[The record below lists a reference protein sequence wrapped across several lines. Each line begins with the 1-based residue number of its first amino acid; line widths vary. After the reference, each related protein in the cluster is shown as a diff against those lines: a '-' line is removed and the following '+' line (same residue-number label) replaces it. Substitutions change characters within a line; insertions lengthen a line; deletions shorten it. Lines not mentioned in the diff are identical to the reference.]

1 MLCTN
6 LFWRWWCI
14 KLNARDKKFADE
26 YIRTGKIIESA
37 IKAGFAE
44 STARDRAAERL
55 NPNSKSAKTSVLKY
69 INEINKKIEKE
80 KIADTKEIQEFW
92 TKTFRD
98 EEVEMKDRIKTSE
111 LLAKV
116 QGAFIENINLTGNIK
131 TNNPFDGLSVEELR
145 KLIKSD

>member
-1 MLCTN
+1 M
-6 LFWRWWCI
+6 

-44 STARDRAAERL
+44 STARDRAAEWL
-55 NPNSKSAKTSVLKY
+55 NPNSKSAKLSVLEY

-80 KIADTKEIQEFW
+80 KIADAKEIQEFW
-92 TKTFRD
+92 TKIFRD
-98 EEVEMKDRIKTSE
+98 EEVEIKDRIKTSE
-111 LLAKV
+111 LLARV
-116 QGAFIENINLTGNIK
+116 QGMFIENINLTGNIK

>member
-1 MLCTN
+1 M
-6 LFWRWWCI
+6 
-14 KLNARDKKFADE
+14 KLNARDKRFADE

-44 STARDRAAERL
+44 STARDRAAEWL
-55 NPNSKSAKTSVLKY
+55 NPNSKSAKTSVLEY
-69 INEINKKIEKE
+69 INVINKKIEKE
-80 KIADTKEIQEFW
+80 KIADAREIQEFW

-131 TNNPFDGLSVEELR
+131 TNNPFDDLSVEELR

>member
-1 MLCTN
+1 M
-6 LFWRWWCI
+6 

-44 STARDRAAERL
+44 STARDRAAEWL
-55 NPNSKSAKTSVLKY
+55 NPNSKSAKTSVLEY

-80 KIADTKEIQEFW
+80 KIADAKEIQEFW

-131 TNNPFDGLSVEELR
+131 TNNPFDDLSVEELR
-145 KLIKSD
+145 KLIKID

>member
-1 MLCTN
+1 M
-6 LFWRWWCI
+6 
-14 KLNARDKKFADE
+14 KLNVRDKRFADE

-44 STARDRAAERL
+44 STARDRAAEWL
-55 NPNSKSAKTSVLKY
+55 NPNSKSAKISVLEY

-80 KIADTKEIQEFW
+80 KIADVKEIQEFW

-98 EEVEMKDRIKTSE
+98 EDVEMKDRIKTSE

-116 QGAFIENINLTGNIK
+116 QGAFIENINLTGNIQ
-131 TNNPFDGLSVEELR
+131 TNNPFDDLSVEELR

>member
-1 MLCTN
+1 M
-6 LFWRWWCI
+6 

-44 STARDRAAERL
+44 STSRDRAAEWL
-55 NPNSKSAKTSVLKY
+55 NPNSKSAKISVLEY
-69 INEINKKIEKE
+69 ISEINKKIEKE
-80 KIADTKEIQEFW
+80 KIADAKEIQEFW

-116 QGAFIENINLTGNIK
+116 QGAFVENINLTGNIK
-131 TNNPFDGLSVEELR
+131 TNNPFDDLSVEELR

>member
-1 MLCTN
+1 M
-6 LFWRWWCI
+6 

-44 STARDRAAERL
+44 STARDRAAEWL
-55 NPNSKSAKTSVLKY
+55 NPNSKSAKLSVLEY

-80 KIADTKEIQEFW
+80 KIADAKEIQEFW

-98 EEVEMKDRIKTSE
+98 EKVEIKDRIKTSE
-111 LLAKV
+111 LLARV
-116 QGAFIENINLTGNIK
+116 QGMFIENINLTGNIK

-145 KLIKSD
+145 KLIKSDQEVCYGY

>member
-1 MLCTN
+1 M
-6 LFWRWWCI
+6 

-44 STARDRAAERL
+44 STARDRAAEWL
-55 NPNSKSAKTSVLKY
+55 NPNSKSAKLSVLEY

-80 KIADTKEIQEFW
+80 KIADAKEIQEFW

-98 EEVEMKDRIKTSE
+98 EEVEMKDRIKASE
-111 LLAKV
+111 LLARV
-116 QGAFIENINLTGNIK
+116 QGMFIEKINLTGNIK

>member
-1 MLCTN
+1 M
-6 LFWRWWCI
+6 

-44 STARDRAAERL
+44 STARDRVAEWL
-55 NPNSKSAKTSVLKY
+55 SPNSKSDKTSVLEY

-80 KIADTKEIQEFW
+80 KIADAKEIQEFW
-92 TKTFRD
+92 TKTFRG

-131 TNNPFDGLSVEELR
+131 TNNPFDDLSVEELR

>member
-1 MLCTN
+1 M
-6 LFWRWWCI
+6 

-44 STARDRAAERL
+44 STARDRAAEWL
-55 NPNSKSAKTSVLKY
+55 NPNSKSAKLSVLEY
-69 INEINKKIEKE
+69 INELNKKIEKE
-80 KIADTKEIQEFW
+80 KIADAKEIQEFW

-98 EEVEMKDRIKTSE
+98 EKVEIKDRIKTSE
-111 LLAKV
+111 LLARV
-116 QGAFIENINLTGNIK
+116 QGMFIENINLTGNIK

>member
-1 MLCTN
+1 M
-6 LFWRWWCI
+6 

-44 STARDRAAERL
+44 STARDRAAEWL
-55 NPNSKSAKTSVLKY
+55 NPNSKSAKASVLEY
-69 INEINKKIEKE
+69 INEINRKIEKE
-80 KIADTKEIQEFW
+80 KIADAKEIQEFW
-92 TKTFRD
+92 TKTFID

-131 TNNPFDGLSVEELR
+131 TNNPFDDLSVEELR

>member
-1 MLCTN
+1 M
-6 LFWRWWCI
+6 
-14 KLNARDKKFADE
+14 KLNARDKRFADE

-44 STARDRAAERL
+44 STARDRAAEWL
-55 NPNSKSAKTSVLKY
+55 NPNSKSAKISVLEY

-80 KIADTKEIQEFW
+80 KIADVKEIQEFW

-131 TNNPFDGLSVEELR
+131 TNNPFDDLSVEELR
-145 KLIKSD
+145 KLIKSDQEVCYGY

>member
-1 MLCTN
+1 M
-6 LFWRWWCI
+6 

-44 STARDRAAERL
+44 STARDRAAEWL
-55 NPNSKSAKTSVLKY
+55 NPNSKSAKLSVLEY

-80 KIADTKEIQEFW
+80 KIADAKEIQEFW

-98 EEVEMKDRIKTSE
+98 EEVEIKDRIKTSE
-111 LLAKV
+111 LLARV
-116 QGAFIENINLTGNIK
+116 QGMFIENINLTGNIK